1 MNKNRWIFTLV
12 VLLVSSLACSVFTG
26 GAKTSATDVSPDSN
40 GGAKATIAPAGGNKV
55 KATATMQGESDVEA
69 TATTAEK
76 APGGFDT
83 EFPLPTDVSNFT
95 STGNGGIN
103 FQTKMSLKNV
113 IAFYREAFTKIGYK
127 ERQINTA
134 ITDTTFSMVFDGH
147 ASGKAIVIQG
157 VDLGGTSTNV
167 NIRFEDV

>member
-1 MNKNRWIFTLV
+1 MNRNRWIFAFV
-12 VLLVSSLACSVFTG
+12 ALLVSSLACSVF
-26 GAKTSATDVSPDSN
+26 A
-40 GGAKATIAPAGGNKV
+40 GGAKAPATATAPNSSGGVKATMPSAGGNKV
-55 KATATMQGESDVEA
+55 EATATM
-69 TATTAEK
+69 AEK

-83 EFPLPTDVSNFT
+83 EFPLPSDVSNFT

-103 FQTKMSLKNV
+103 FQTKMSLKDA
-113 IAFYREAFTKIGYK
+113 IAFYREAFTKAGYK

-157 VDLGGTSTNV
+157 VDLGGGSTNV